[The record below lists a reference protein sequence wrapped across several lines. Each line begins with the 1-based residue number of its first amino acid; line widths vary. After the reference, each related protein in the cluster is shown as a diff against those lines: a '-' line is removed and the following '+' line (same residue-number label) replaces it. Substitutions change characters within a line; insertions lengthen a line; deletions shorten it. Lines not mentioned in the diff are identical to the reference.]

1 MPNVNENSK
10 VASVLNSSRPRGGGE
25 FGCWRF
31 FRSQVEEVVRFM
43 HGIIIWKQTTWRFL
57 GLNWLKGIELST
69 FMILDWGYVQKI
81 KHMCFGLNI
90 GLFRCGLR
98 YSICIG
104 CVDLSDRSDKQ
115 CSEQSFLTFGCQ
127 DGTFKV
133 HWRRQ
138 EDKSCIEMETTPKQH
153 PLACVRTFFSELCM
167 SGKIKT
173 SQEKKGKC
181 RWGANFKFSAGCF
194 YFLHPEKPIR
204 FTSSEILQSL
214 LPRWNPNRR
223 SQWCVPEGW
232 ISSNGKMGKS
242 CSPKTSAKSMG
253 NHGWNAAKALH
264 DTRPGARLGWGKVSH
279 PQWWSLFFE
288 NEHWWDGIK

>member
-1 MPNVNENSK
+1 MLANGVWLG
-10 VASVLNSSRPRGGGE
+10 VLN
-25 FGCWRF
+25 FQF
-31 FRSQVEEVVRFM
+31 
-43 HGIIIWKQTTWRFL
+43 
-57 GLNWLKGIELST
+57 

-90 GLFRCGLR
+90 RLFRCGLR
-98 YSICIG
+98 YSICIA
-104 CVDLSDRSDKQ
+104 CVDFSDTSNKQ

-138 EDKSCIEMETTPKQH
+138 EDKSCMENGPNQH
-153 PLACVRTFFSELCM
+153 PLPCVRTFLSELCM

-181 RWGANFKFSAGCF
+181 RWGANFKFSAGCV
-194 YFLHPEKPIR
+194 YFLHLEKPIR
-204 FTSSEILQSL
+204 FTSFEILQSL

-242 CSPKTSAKSMG
+242 WSQQNFSEI
-253 NHGWNAAKALH
+253 HGKCYC
-264 DTRPGARLGWGKVSH
+264 
-279 PQWWSLFFE
+279 
-288 NEHWWDGIK
+288 